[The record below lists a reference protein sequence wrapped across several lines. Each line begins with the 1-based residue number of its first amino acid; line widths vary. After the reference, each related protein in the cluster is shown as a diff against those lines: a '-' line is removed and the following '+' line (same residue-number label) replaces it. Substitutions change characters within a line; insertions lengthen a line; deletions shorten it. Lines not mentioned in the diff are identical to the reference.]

1 MHYIEINVYQK
12 SKNVFEKTK
21 RWKDMEKRFKCH
33 YNNCR
38 REFVTL
44 KDLKRHW
51 VVHTGSR
58 DFKCSFCNLVFGRRD
73 HKRRHENKCVSRKKF
88 NKTPDQDKPP
98 AISPEKGTPDFVF
111 SYPNT
116 NSLHFSPTLT
126 LHVYSAVDSHTI
138 ISMFI

>member
-1 MHYIEINVYQK
+1 MK
-12 SKNVFEKTK
+12 SKKHFDKTK
-21 RWKDMEKRFKCH
+21 QWKDIEKRFKCH

-38 REFVTL
+38 KEFVTL

-58 DFKCSFCNLVFGRRD
+58 DFKCSFCNLLFGRRD
-73 HKRRHENKCVSRKKF
+73 HKRRHENKCTSRKKI
-88 NKTPDQDKPP
+88 NNTPDQDKPP
-98 AISPEKGTPDFVF
+98 SICPEKGTPDNVF

-116 NSLHFSPTLT
+116 NSLHLSPTLT

-138 ISMFI
+138 VSMFI